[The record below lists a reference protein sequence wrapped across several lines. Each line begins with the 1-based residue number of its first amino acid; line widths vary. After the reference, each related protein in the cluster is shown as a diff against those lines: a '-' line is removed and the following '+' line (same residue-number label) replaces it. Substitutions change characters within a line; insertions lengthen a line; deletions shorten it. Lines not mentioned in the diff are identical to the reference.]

1 MLDAQMKRGLIENC
15 VLAATA
21 RGDSYGY
28 KIVKDLSGCV
38 NVTESTLYP
47 ILRRLES
54 AGCLTVGIQLCSS
67 SSPPLIN
74 SYIASSSPQLSAK
87 SRSCFLPSSVI

>member
-54 AGCLTVGIQLCSS
+54 AGCLTV
-67 SSPPLIN
+67 
-74 SYIASSSPQLSAK
+74 Y
-87 SRSCFLPSSVI
+87 SVEHSGRLWPGMGLHCLNNCIVLAGCLAERGLG

>member
-38 NVTESTLYP
+38 NVTATTEEHLGFTGTAAAGVGGLP
-47 ILRRLES
+47 HGVLRGAQRAAQKILSYHGAGEKAASRLR
-54 AGCLTVGIQLCSS
+54 GQLG
-67 SSPPLIN
+67 
-74 SYIASSSPQLSAK
+74 
-87 SRSCFLPSSVI
+87 

>member
-47 ILRRLES
+47 ILRRLPHGVLRGAQRAAQKILS
-54 AGCLTVGIQLCSS
+54 YHGAGEKAASRLRGQLG
-67 SSPPLIN
+67 
-74 SYIASSSPQLSAK
+74 
-87 SRSCFLPSSVI
+87 

>member
-54 AGCLTVGIQLCSS
+54 AGCWGELEAMYEFIRGGLEDEQS
-67 SSPPLIN
+67 
-74 SYIASSSPQLSAK
+74 
-87 SRSCFLPSSVI
+87 

>member
-28 KIVKDLSGCV
+28 KIVKDLSDTAAAGV
-38 NVTESTLYP
+38 GGLPHGVLRGAQRAAQK
-47 ILRRLES
+47 ILSYHGAGEKAASRLR
-54 AGCLTVGIQLCSS
+54 GQLG
-67 SSPPLIN
+67 
-74 SYIASSSPQLSAK
+74 
-87 SRSCFLPSSVI
+87 

>member
-54 AGCLTVGIQLCSS
+54 AGCGAQRAAQKILSYHGAGEKAASRLRGQLG
-67 SSPPLIN
+67 
-74 SYIASSSPQLSAK
+74 
-87 SRSCFLPSSVI
+87 